1 MQPARPRVSHYGMP
15 SRRPLIPAVLA
26 ATVALAPAAAAQE
39 PTLVFD
45 RKCYTEYQPM
55 HFTGSGYTPGGV
67 VDLWFNR
74 VGFVL
79 GSYET
84 TADPAGAI
92 AGYVTAEEDTLLAE
106 DEDRELRFVSANDRT
121 RLEQGAA
128 PFGAATFTFTR
139 WWGASPGRLVPGRK
153 TWAEAYGW
161 AFAEGRTAYFLFR
174 KGNRTVASV
183 RLGPIAG
190 PCGDLKKRY
199 TVPRK
204 LRPGSY
210 KVYLSTEAARPSS
223 RGTWRNLRVARK
235 ASASTAGARAST
247 VMRRAG

>member
-1 MQPARPRVSHYGMP
+1 M
-15 SRRPLIPAVLA
+15 
-26 ATVALAPAAAAQE
+26 T
-39 PTLVFD
+39 
-45 RKCYTEYQPM
+45 
-55 HFTGSGYTPGGV
+55 FTGAGFTPGGA
-67 VDLWFNR
+67 VDLLFTR
-74 VGFVL
+74 IGFVL

-84 TADPAGAI
+84 AADPAGAI
-92 AGYVTAEEDTLLAE
+92 SGYVTAEADQLLAE
-106 DEDRELRFVSANDRT
+106 DEDRAMRFVSANDRT
-121 RLEQGAA
+121 RIEQGAEPDAQFA
-128 PFGAATFTFTR
+128 PSTFTFTR

-183 RLGPIAG
+183 RLGAIAG
-190 PCGDLKKRY
+190 PCGDMKKRY

-223 RGTWRNLRVARK
+223 RGTWRNVRVVRK
-235 ASASTAGARAST
+235 ASASTAAEGPTR
-247 VMRRAG
+247 MHRAG